1 MRDWAGA
8 APLPARDKPAPG
20 ESLLQVD
27 AVRKE
32 FGGLVAVNDVSF
44 EVRAGEIV
52 GLIGPN
58 GAGKSTTFNLI
69 TGVLSHHRRPGA
81 ATAARPSPACLR
93 ARSRAAASRA
103 PSSTSR

>member
-1 MRDWAGA
+1 M
-8 APLPARDKPAPG
+8 
-20 ESLLQVD
+20 D

-44 EVRAGEIV
+44 QIRAGEIV

-69 TGVLSHHRRPGA
+69 TGVLALTRGAVRFRGERDRRPGL
-81 ATAARPSPACLR
+81 AR
-93 ARSRAAASRA
+93 RSRGAACRA
-103 PSSTSR
+103 PSST